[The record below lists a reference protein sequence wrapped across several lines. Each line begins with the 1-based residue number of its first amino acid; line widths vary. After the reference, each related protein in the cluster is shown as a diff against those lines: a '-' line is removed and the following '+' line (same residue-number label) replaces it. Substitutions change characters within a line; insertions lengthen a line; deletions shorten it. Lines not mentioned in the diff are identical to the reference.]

1 MNALSDLIRMRP
13 PATSHNADFL
23 IKMNLPPIMGRRDAA
38 CDCIG
43 FLLKTDFTALPDTE
57 RMMLYDRLIQLL
69 TLAIGDTRSL
79 LQMLSNQ
86 ETRSREEWLLSF
98 FHLLGYGLEPL
109 LPISGL
115 AKNLENAPQIAAFLE
130 DDSLNFGETGTHLLQ
145 DEKSLVEHLQKLYQ
159 AAEIHIS
166 RYREYAEKSFSK
178 PFAERYGK
186 AYREYRKLCQEA
198 V

>member
-98 FHLLGYGLEPL
+98 GMEPYV
-109 LPISGL
+109 P
-115 AKNLENAPQIAAFLE
+115 A
-130 DDSLNFGETGTHLLQ
+130 GE
-145 DEKSLVEHLQKLYQ
+145 
-159 AAEIHIS
+159 
-166 RYREYAEKSFSK
+166 
-178 PFAERYGK
+178 
-186 AYREYRKLCQEA
+186 
-198 V
+198 

>member
-1 MNALSDLIRMRP
+1 M
-13 PATSHNADFL
+13 
-23 IKMNLPPIMGRRDAA
+23 
-38 CDCIG
+38 
-43 FLLKTDFTALPDTE
+43 
-57 RMMLYDRLIQLL
+57 
-69 TLAIGDTRSL
+69 
-79 LQMLSNQ
+79 
-86 ETRSREEWLLSF
+86 
-98 FHLLGYGLEPL
+98 HLLLNNRNPL
-109 LPISGL
+109 
-115 AKNLENAPQIAAFLE
+115 LE